1 MKAFPLIALLACA
14 GCSGG
19 ASDEAAPVP
28 TALVSLAPARPG
40 VLVERVTLY
49 GVAESGAAGKAVLS
63 APAEATVERIVAP
76 VGTRIAAGDVVVALR
91 ATPNTRLDIA
101 KASADARAAD
111 AAFARAQRLRADGLV
126 SDADVETTRAAAAS
140 ADLTRA
146 SLTGRAG
153 ALTLRAPAAGFVETV
168 PVNPGDIVQA
178 GAAVATIARGGDLRA
193 RFGADPS
200 TARRLSAGATLT
212 IAPGGGGAP
221 FAVPVE
227 SVAPV
232 VDPATRLA
240 AIFVRLPAQRGIG
253 AGETLTASAA
263 IGARAGS
270 GSGLTIP
277 YAALLDDGGQPYVF
291 VVSGNVAH
299 RHDVVVGASEGDRIP
314 IAKGLRAGDLVVTAG
329 GTAVEDGM
337 RVRTR

>member
-28 TALVSLAPARPG
+28 TALVSLAPAQPG
-40 VLVERVTLY
+40 ALVERVTLY

-63 APAEATVERIVAP
+63 APAEAVVERIVAP
-76 VGTRIAAGDVVVALR
+76 VGTRVAAGDVVVALR

-111 AAFARAQRLRADGLV
+111 AAYARAQRLRGDGLV
-126 SDADVETTRAAAAS
+126 SDAEVETARAAAAS

-146 SLTGRAG
+146 SLAGRAG
-153 ALTLRAPAAGFVETV
+153 GLSLHAPATGFVETV

-193 RFGADPS
+193 RFGVDPS
-200 TARRLSAGATLT
+200 TARALRAGATLT
-212 IAPGGGGAP
+212 IAPGGGAAP
-221 FAVPVE
+221 FAVPIQ
-227 SVAPV
+227 SIAPV
-232 VDPATRLA
+232 VDPTTRLA
-240 AIFVRLPAQRGIG
+240 AMFARLPAQSGIG
-253 AGETLTASAA
+253 AGEALTGSIATGSAA
-263 IGARAGS
+263 A
-270 GSGLTIP
+270 GLTIP

-291 VVSGNVAH
+291 VVSGSVAH
-299 RHDVVVGASEGDRIP
+299 RHDVVVGASEGDRIA
-314 IAKGLRAGDLVVTAG
+314 IARGLRAGDFVVTAG